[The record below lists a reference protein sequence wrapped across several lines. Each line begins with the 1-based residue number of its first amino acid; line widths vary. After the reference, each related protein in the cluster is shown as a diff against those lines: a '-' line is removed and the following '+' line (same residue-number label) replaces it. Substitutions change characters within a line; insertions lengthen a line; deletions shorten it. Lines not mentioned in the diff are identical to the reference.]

1 MKLVVGLGNPGRKYQ
16 NTYHN
21 MGFKT
26 VDILAHSL
34 NGEFDKKECAALS
47 CHVLFSGSKV
57 ILAKPQ
63 TFMNL
68 SGESVIRFL
77 RKYKIELCDILI
89 IYDDTDIERGGLRIR
104 PYGSAGTHN
113 GMKNIVELAGSTNF
127 PRLRVGIGEPDNPR
141 ADLAA
146 YVLSKISPEYEDIF
160 AETTQKAALAATEFI
175 GGKDLESI
183 MQKYN

>member
-1 MKLVVGLGNPGRKYQ
+1 MKLVVGLGNPGKKYD

-26 VDILAHSL
+26 ADILAHSL
-34 NGEFDKKECAALS
+34 NGEFNKKECAALS
-47 CHVLFSGSKV
+47 CHVLVGGNKA
-57 ILAKPQ
+57 IIAKPQ

-68 SGESVIRFL
+68 SGESVTRFL
-77 RKYKIELCDILI
+77 HKYKIDLCDILI
-89 IYDDTDIERGGLRIR
+89 IYDDTDIERGSLRIR
-104 PYGSAGTHN
+104 PLGSAGTHN
-113 GMKNIVELAGSTNF
+113 GMKNIVELVGSTNF

-146 YVLSKISPEYEDIF
+146 YVLSKISPEYDDVF
-160 AETTQKAALAATEFI
+160 AEATQKAAAAAAEFI
-175 GGKDLESI
+175 GGKNLESI